1 MEGSP
6 SIDPQMVRD
15 HDGDAEALG
24 QAIRDIQLDALKQQ
38 AALTRARPMAKERPH
53 RWRKRSA

>member
-1 MEGSP
+1 MTGSP

-15 HDGDAEALG
+15 HDGDTDALS

-38 AALTRARPMAKERPH
+38 AKLSLARPMAKERPH
-53 RWRKRSA
+53 FWRRRNV